1 MPRVLITGQ
10 TGFVGHW
17 MTKKIPPGVE
27 FVGGGR
33 DFYNSGMMEHLN
45 AITHIVHLAHVA
57 PFEVIE
63 LAQRWGARLL
73 YCSSGIVYHPEND
86 TQYRQ
91 EKIQWENICR
101 ASGVDVVIARLFT
114 FFGDKLDKNKAYSS
128 FMDAARAGGPI
139 KMDGDGSTI
148 RSYLHGRDLGVQM
161 WKVLFEGESGRA
173 YDIGSLRETSILRLA
188 KRIQAFT
195 GCEIEAGRK
204 TSPMPYYVPRG
215 ENGIMDGD

>member
-33 DFYNSGMMEHLN
+33 DFYNSGIMEHLN

-57 PFEVIE
+57 PFDVIE

-86 TQYRQ
+86 TRYRH
-91 EKIQWENICR
+91 EKVQWENVCR

-114 FFGDKLDKNKAYSS
+114 FFGAGLDANKAIVQ
-128 FMDAARAGGPI
+128 FRQAAQERRPLKVWRGV
-139 KMDGDGSTI
+139 T
-148 RSYLHGRDLGVQM
+148 RSYMHGAELGRQM
-161 WKVLFEGESGRA
+161 WRVLFQGESGRA
-173 YDIGSLRETSILRLA
+173 YDIGSKRPVSLERLA
-188 KRIQAFT
+188 KRYQAFT
-195 GCEIEAGRK
+195 GCEIQYIDGQV
-204 TSPMPYYVPRG
+204 PMPYYVPRG